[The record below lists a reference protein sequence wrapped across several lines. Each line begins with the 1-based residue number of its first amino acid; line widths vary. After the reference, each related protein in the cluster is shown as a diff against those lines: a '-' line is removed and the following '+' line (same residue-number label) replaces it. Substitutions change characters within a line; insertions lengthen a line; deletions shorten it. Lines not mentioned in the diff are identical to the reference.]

1 LSSIPLEFRGVVH
14 AGTRVGY
21 YRNKLRWAGGDV
33 EGIMPMTISIQKPLK
48 SAIIYPDSDGQP
60 MAENTLQFQ
69 WIVTIKEGLERV
81 FRDRSDVFVAGDLIW
96 YPEEGR
102 PDICTAPD
110 ALVAFGR
117 PKGYRGSYKQWDE
130 GGIAPQAVFEVL
142 SPGNRMRRMIEK
154 YKFYEKYGVEE
165 YYIYDPDDVDLT
177 GYHRLNDQFHE
188 ISAMNGWTSPVLGIR
203 FNVTGNNLEIYG
215 PDGRPFL
222 TYQEI
227 ADERDLI
234 EMERDRVALER
245 DRLALERDAER
256 QRAERM
262 ADRLRAMGIEP
273 IE

>member
-1 LSSIPLEFRGVVH
+1 
-14 AGTRVGY
+14 
-21 YRNKLRWAGGDV
+21 
-33 EGIMPMTISIQKPLK
+33 MPMSISIQKPLR

-81 FRDRSDVFVAGDLIW
+81 FRDRSDVFVAGDLLW
-96 YPEEGR
+96 YPVEGR

-117 PKGYRGSYKQWDE
+117 PKGYRGSYKQWEE

-142 SPGNRMRRMIEK
+142 SPGNRTRRMIEK
-154 YKFYEKYGVEE
+154 YKFFDKYGVSE
-165 YYIYDPDDVDLT
+165 YYLYDPDDIDLT
-177 GYHRLNDQFHE
+177 GFQRLNDQLHE
-188 ISAMNGWTSPVLGIR
+188 ISEINGWISPLLGIR
-203 FNVTGNNLEIYG
+203 FKVTGNSLEIYG

-227 ADERDLI
+227 ADERDQA
-234 EMERDRVALER
+234 EKERDQVALER
-245 DRLALERDAER
+245 DQAALDRDRAALERDQIALDRDVER
-256 QRAERM
+256 QRAERV
-262 ADRLRAMGIEP
+262 AATLRAMGIEP